1 MNNLVRLYNYIKTFS
16 DNHQMVNEF
25 VMVGSEDEINQR
37 EFDYRTLIM
46 IPLEANLSRDLNSP
60 VYTLDFGIIVID
72 KTIINDDI
80 AYISSTEENVN
91 VIGQLQDYLMQ
102 EGLDV
107 DFESVEI
114 TTGMAEDYNVTIAK
128 SDFSVTLARSTYL
141 KDINV

>member
-46 IPLEANLSRDLNSP
+46 MPLQANLSRDLNSP

-114 TTGMAEDYNVTIAK
+114 TTGMAEDYNVTIAM

>member
-16 DNHQMVNEF
+16 DSHQMVNEF

-46 IPLEANLSRDLNSP
+46 MPLQANLSRDLNSP

-114 TTGMAEDYNVTIAK
+114 TTGMAEDYNVTIAM

>member
-114 TTGMAEDYNVTIAK
+114 TTGMAEDYNVTIAM